1 MRRGAPP
8 LILAAQWS
16 IGRSRAKSFA
26 LTPSGE
32 IVAEVPMEGEAW
44 GITETRF
51 PDGRPGVVVGAG
63 LGLYAFGPA

>member
-1 MRRGAPP
+1 
-8 LILAAQWS
+8 
-16 IGRSRAKSFA
+16 
-26 LTPSGE
+26 
-32 IVAEVPMEGEAW
+32 MEGEAW